1 MRLIRNL
8 MYVIL
13 TNNNDML
20 FFNEMLAL
28 YDNLHFYFD
37 KDSCLV
43 FVIQNIFEKRTNK
56 SYQKIKR
63 KLFRQSI
70 CLHLKR
76 CNLQSCLFIFV
87 YWTYILIKSFW
98 LLTLSWRRPLSYRNQ
113 SIKNHSCLD
122 FALQPFRIY

>member
-1 MRLIRNL
+1 

-20 FFNEMLAL
+20 FFVEMLAL

-56 SYQKIKR
+56 SYQKNKAKIIQAKY
-63 KLFRQSI
+63 LFTFEAMQSTVLFIYI
-70 CLHLKR
+70 CLL
-76 CNLQSCLFIFV
+76 NLHFDKEF
-87 YWTYILIKSFW
+87 
-98 LLTLSWRRPLSYRNQ
+98 LTFN
-113 SIKNHSCLD
+113 
-122 FALQPFRIY
+122 PFMTEAVII